1 MNENKNSQLEAAV
14 DRELKAL
21 PNLRAPQSLL
31 PRVMARIEQ
40 RAVVPWYR
48 RAWPTWPLALQAVSM
63 LVLLAAFAGLCFGS
77 WQLVHAPAVASATSG
92 ASGWFRMLS
101 GALGTL
107 GVLANALVLAVK
119 SLGSLVL
126 FGIMMALLLG
136 YATCVGFGTLYV
148 RLAFARR

>member
-1 MNENKNSQLEAAV
+1 
-14 DRELKAL
+14 
-21 PNLRAPQSLL
+21 
-31 PRVMARIEQ
+31 MARIEQ

-63 LVLLAAFAGLCFGS
+63 LVLLTAFAGLCFGS
-77 WQLVHAPAVASATSG
+77 WQLVHAPVVASATSG

-107 GVLANALVLAVK
+107 GVLVNALVLAVK

-136 YATCVGFGTLYV
+136 YAVCVGFGTMYV